1 MFFSRMGYVVTYDLE
16 MLLDCCTDI
25 IHLENGTIA
34 EQYPVDEKGLEKIKK
49 IFLLDF

>member
-1 MFFSRMGYVVTYDLE
+1 MGYVVTYDLE

-49 IFLLDF
+49 LFLLDF